1 MMAIIAAQK
10 SNLSLN
16 KILGVI
22 PKIRSVEGRLEKI
35 GNIKNKSKVIL
46 DYAHTP
52 DALKISLLS
61 LREQFP
67 NKKIVV
73 LFGCGGNRDQNKRS
87 KMGKIA
93 SLYADQIYLTDDNPR
108 LENPNKISAKER
120 VKSFDEIYAKYASQ
134 KAEEQASRCSQCGV
148 PFCQVHC
155 PLHNNIPDWLKLTA
169 EDRMQEAFE
178 ISSSTNNMPEICGRI
193 CPQDRLCEGN
203 CVIEQSGHGTVTIGS
218 IEKYITDKAWE
229 EGWVKNIEPV
239 EERNQSVGIIGSG
252 PAGLAAAEE
261 LRKKGFQVTIYD
273 RYDRPGGLL
282 IYGIPNFKLE
292 KDIVIRRTNRLKES
306 GIKFELN
313 CDIGK
318 DITFEDIKIKHDA
331 VLIATGVYKFREIN
345 LNTSNFNNV
354 VPALDFLIASN
365 KTGLKDKVEDF
376 TNGRLNANGKNVVVI
391 GGGDTAM
398 DCVRTAVRQGA
409 KSVKC
414 LYRRDKTNMPGS
426 QREVQNA
433 IEEGVDFQ
441 WLTLPTEYSGNGS
454 LKNVRTVLMQLGE
467 PDESG
472 RRKPEPKEGTE
483 KDLDVD
489 LAIEALGFEPENL
502 PKLFDNNDLTVTR
515 WGTLKINY
523 KNMMTSIDGVFAAG
537 DIVRGASLVVWGIKD
552 GRDAAKNINEY
563 LENNFSDQNNFNKKA
578 VNA

>member
-1 MMAIIAAQK
+1 
-10 SNLSLN
+10 
-16 KILGVI
+16 
-22 PKIRSVEGRLEKI
+22 
-35 GNIKNKSKVIL
+35 
-46 DYAHTP
+46 
-52 DALKISLLS
+52 
-61 LREQFP
+61 
-67 NKKIVV
+67 
-73 LFGCGGNRDQNKRS
+73 
-87 KMGKIA
+87 
-93 SLYADQIYLTDDNPR
+93 
-108 LENPNKISAKER
+108 
-120 VKSFDEIYAKYASQ
+120 
-134 KAEEQASRCSQCGV
+134 
-148 PFCQVHC
+148 
-155 PLHNNIPDWLKLTA
+155 
-169 EDRMQEAFE
+169 
-178 ISSSTNNMPEICGRI
+178 MPEICGRI

-239 EERNQSVGIIGSG
+239 EERSQSVGIIGSG

-502 PKLFDNNDLTVTR
+502 PKLFDYNDLTVTR

-563 LENNFSDQNNFNKKA
+563 LENNFSDQNNINKKA